1 MTANYS
7 ICLGT
12 AGWGVWHSPDAGK
25 SWVRHRSPFPLNSR
39 IQAFAVHPT
48 EPQTIFAGG
57 DTGLFVSH
65 DGGAKWERIG
75 SQGDVPTIWSMAVDP
90 ADPSI
95 LFAGTRPA
103 GVYRSRDG
111 GQRWEKLAVD
121 IAKECSIG
129 TPFVTSVMV
138 DPADHRVVWAGVEID
153 GVFRSLDGGDTWTH
167 VEAGLYDPDIHAMA
181 VAGTNPTRVFAST
194 ARELFTSDDKGEKW
208 QPVGIKAK
216 WPLPYARGIAVKAD
230 DPGVLFAG
238 CGETTTGEKGHVLR
252 SSDAGQTWEVL
263 KLPVQANSTIWG
275 LATHPA
281 DANRVLAFSLFGEV
295 YISEDAGDSWSKIAR
310 EFGEIRAAAW
320 LPN

>member
-1 MTANYS
+1 MAMDYS

-39 IQAFAVHPT
+39 IQALAVHPT
-48 EPQTIFAGG
+48 EPQTIFAAG

-65 DGGAKWERIG
+65 TGGAKWERIG
-75 SQGDVPTIWSMAVDP
+75 AQGEVPTIWSLAVDP
-90 ADPSI
+90 IAPNI

-103 GVYRSRDG
+103 SVYRSRDG
-111 GQRWEKLAVD
+111 GQRWEKLAVN

-129 TPFVTSVMV
+129 TPLVTGVMI
-138 DPADHRVVWAGVEID
+138 DPGDHRIVWAGVEID
-153 GVFRSLDGGDTWTH
+153 GVFRSLDGGETWTH

-181 VAGTNPTRVFAST
+181 IAATKPTRVFAST
-194 ARELFTSDDKGEKW
+194 ARELFTSVDMGEKW
-208 QPVGIKAK
+208 QPLGIQTK

-230 DPGVLFAG
+230 DPGVLYAG

-252 SSDAGQTWEVL
+252 STTAGETWEIL
-263 KLPVQANSTIWG
+263 NLPTQANSTIWG

-281 DANRVLAFSLFGEV
+281 EANRILAFSLFGEV
-295 YISEDAGDSWSKIAR
+295 YVSEDAGDSWGKIPR
-310 EFGEIRAAAW
+310 EFGEIRTAAW